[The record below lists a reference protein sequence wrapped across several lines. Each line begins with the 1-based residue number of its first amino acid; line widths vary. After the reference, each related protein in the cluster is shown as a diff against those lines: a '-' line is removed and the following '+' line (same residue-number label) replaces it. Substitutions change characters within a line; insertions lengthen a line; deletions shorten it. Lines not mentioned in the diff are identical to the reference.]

1 MNARCTLL
9 AAVVLGLAGC
19 AQQLIAEHEST
30 AVLEPAQQ
38 PSPAQSRAGDAAIF
52 AMAQLGSPYKYGGT
66 SPAGFDCSGLVRYSY
81 GLVGVTL
88 PRDTREQRKVTRRL
102 EPDEEWTAGDLLFFR
117 FGGKNGLHVGVWVG
131 NGEFVHA
138 PSSGGK
144 VRVER
149 FDAPHWQKRFIEAR
163 RVESAA

>member
-1 MNARCTLL
+1 MSARCALFAATL
-9 AAVVLGLAGC
+9 LGLAGC
-19 AQQLIAEHEST
+19 AQQPIAEHE
-30 AVLEPAQQ
+30 AAQVAEPGQQQ
-38 PSPAQSRAGDAAIF
+38 PPAQSRAGDAAIF

-88 PRDTREQRKVTRRL
+88 PRDTREQRKVTRLL
-102 EPDEEWTAGDLLFFR
+102 EPDEEYVAGDLLFFN
-117 FGGKNGLHVGVWVG
+117 FGSRGALHVGVWVG

-144 VRVER
+144 VRIER

-163 RVESAA
+163 RVESAT